1 VSTVNQAPLTLERLR
16 KLADEIAAAYAE
28 LLRGES
34 IAAQAHLRAVVAEWS
49 NEVLP
54 VINARIS
61 LCDDLVK
68 RGLRDEALGY
78 AAEPPDLFDAANLL
92 NLERFGRE
100 NYAAWQEA
108 SRLVGLAMPAQPL
121 LDKLA
126 NLEAA
131 QQQAHELRPQ
141 LERWRRMNI
150 QRAPLP
156 NRIRMLR
163 ELHEQDKS
171 PNEPWRQM
179 LTEHETHRL
188 MEIKA
193 ALGRLRDRFSREQG
207 GAAAGTEREAE
218 QHLEELRGPWTGL
231 VPPDALIEQFAVL
244 AAESRQRRIDAT
256 LDGLVGELQSAHA
269 LLDTDR
275 RAARE
280 RLATLHQAWHAA
292 LVDRGVIDPA
302 DPRLARVGP
311 ICEYTERVKEHDAL
325 LVEVDQRER
334 ERPLKLAGRIAWS
347 EELDRMMDRIDDTA
361 SRLPA
366 ADVDARRI
374 ADLSDRVARVAESV
388 RREVFFRRLVRA
400 LSAAAVCLLIAA
412 VSWAAYA
419 VRRHS
424 QAVAGAVA
432 EANEAVEALAAGGD
446 AAADLG
452 VAWSEAVRRNP
463 EVMAALE
470 RVKAAVQSRLG
481 RRETLAKKLA
491 DLQAAL
497 DELKTADRPDPLTP
511 WPDSFT
517 RAAQLLAAVK
527 REKLA
532 VVDAERA
539 RLEQPA
545 AVLRAKSKEFAD
557 AGDTAFED
565 RTRRLEADLVG
576 VEAALPDDLAG
587 ADRGIERVA
596 RELEALRKLAATAAC
611 PAAGEEHDRRKLVSV
626 TVAAL
631 VEAES
636 KVAKKL
642 SLLRM
647 RRAVIA
653 GLAGREAN
661 ADRLLKEGKY
671 PEYADAL
678 REIAKDVGAGP
689 LSRDYDD
696 AAKDHAR
703 WQAVEDWSR
712 FAADVGAAKITP
724 QSAKDVLE
732 RLRKLPPEV
741 LQIPD
746 ARTAK
751 AWMEPW
757 LDRLTTYT
765 PDKLDTLRTQFDRL
779 FESQFGNKINCVI
792 TERDGTG
799 YPRYY
804 CLLEDTPKATEP
816 KRVKYV
822 TGLPDASGAWPTVQ
836 LPFDPEKHFVTDSPQ
851 KLLAE
856 SAHKLL
862 ESPAVQDATTIDRLA
877 LDVVR
882 LWARSTKPE
891 PTKPEPTKPAP
902 TKPAPEQLAID
913 PCLQAIMLQFLLDRA
928 CAASP
933 VLAQG
938 FVKSQAAMS
947 AGNDRS
953 GEKIK
958 IKGVDNSAFG
968 KALNPKLQDTP
979 ELEKYRSTCAGFV
992 RQVASEAEAVAEGM
1006 KRDAKQLAANR
1017 ESLRTMRC
1025 VGRLRRIAAGGWSI
1039 SGGDAALRAG
1049 RPIYAAGNV
1058 RDGFKMVPCATCD
1071 EKGAIAPGTDV
1082 KARAGDPVFIIEAV
1096 KNRGE

>member
-1 VSTVNQAPLTLERLR
+1 MSTVKQAPLTIERLR
-16 KLADEIAAAYAE
+16 KLSDEIAAAYVE

-49 NEVLP
+49 SEVLP

-126 NLEAA
+126 NIEAA
-131 QQQAHELRPQ
+131 QQQAHELRPL

-156 NRIRMLR
+156 SRIRMLR

-179 LTEHETHRL
+179 LTKHETHRL

-207 GAAAGTEREAE
+207 AAAAGTEREAE

-275 RAARE
+275 RAARG
-280 RLATLHQAWHAA
+280 RLVTLHQAWHAA
-292 LVDRGVIDPA
+292 LVDRGVVDPA

-311 ICEYTERVKEHDAL
+311 ICEYIERVKEHDAL

-400 LSAAAVCLLIAA
+400 LSAAAVCLLVAA

-452 VAWSEAVRRNP
+452 VAWSDGVRRNP
-463 EVMAALE
+463 QVMAALE
-470 RVKAAVQSRLG
+470 RVKAARLG
-481 RRETLAKKLA
+481 RDDRRGTLAKKLG
-491 DLQAAL
+491 DLQTAL
-497 DELKTADRPDPLTP
+497 GELKAADRTDPLTP
-511 WPDSFT
+511 WPEPFT

-532 VVDAERA
+532 IVDEESA

-545 AVLRAKSKEFAD
+545 AALRAKSKEFAD
-557 AGDTAFED
+557 AADTAFED
-565 RTRRLEADLVG
+565 RTRRLEADLAG

-587 ADRGIERVA
+587 ADRGIERA
-596 RELEALRKLAATAAC
+596 AQELEALRKLAATAAC

-626 TVAAL
+626 AVAAL

-636 KVAKKL
+636 KVTKKL
-642 SLLRM
+642 AALRT
-647 RRAVIA
+647 RRTVIS
-653 GLAGREAN
+653 GLAGREEK

-671 PEYADAL
+671 AEYADAL
-678 REIAKDVGAGP
+678 REIAKDVGTGA

-696 AAKDHAR
+696 VAKDHAR
-703 WQAVEDWSR
+703 WQAVDDWSR
-712 FAADVGAAKITP
+712 FVADIRPKGKLMPQAAKEL
-724 QSAKDVLE
+724 LE
-732 RLRKLPPEV
+732 KLRKLPAEV
-741 LQIPD
+741 LQLPD

-757 LDRLTTYT
+757 LDRLTSCTT
-765 PDKLDTLRTQFDRL
+765 EKLDTLRMQFGRI
-779 FESQFGNKINCVI
+779 FESQFGEEIDAVI
-792 TERDGTG
+792 TDQGGTG

-804 CLLEDTPKATEP
+804 CLLADRPKPTEP

-822 TGLPDASGAWPTVQ
+822 TGLPDANRTWPTAP
-836 LPFDPEKHFVTDSPQ
+836 LAFDPAVHVVADSPQ
-851 KLLAE
+851 KLLAD
-856 SAHKLL
+856 SAKKIL
-862 ESPAVQDATTIDRLA
+862 EEQSAQDATMIDQFA
-877 LDVVR
+877 IDVVR
-882 LWARSTKPE
+882 HWANPPKLGPKER
-891 PTKPEPTKPAP
+891 
-902 TKPAPEQLAID
+902 AID
-913 PCLQAIMLQFLLDRA
+913 PCLQAIILQFLLEKA

-933 VLAQG
+933 VLASG
-938 FVKSQAAMS
+938 LVKSQAAMN

-953 GEKIK
+953 GQKIL
-958 IKGVDNSAFG
+958 IKGVDNSAYT
-968 KALNPKLQDTP
+968 KAFDPTLQDSP
-979 ELEKYRSTCAGFV
+979 EVEKYRSTCVNFV
-992 RQVASEAEAVAEGM
+992 RQAGAEADIVADGM
-1006 KRDAKQLAANR
+1006 KEDAKQLVANR
-1017 ESLRTMRC
+1017 ESLRAMQC
-1025 VGRLRRIAAGGWSI
+1025 VGRLRKNAAGGWSI
-1039 SGGDAALRAG
+1039 SGSDALLRAG
-1049 RPIYAAGNV
+1049 KQIHTAGGV

-1071 EKGAIAPGTDV
+1071 EKGTIPPGTDV
-1082 KARAGDPVFIIEAV
+1082 KARAGDPVFIIKAA
-1096 KNRGE
+1096 KDRGG